1 MDLRSEI
8 ENIVHEI
15 LMEGVTKEDAVEEL
29 LNLHSVSISLLKKY
43 MSHVMDNESV
53 SFVENAN
60 DSWSNVKFTDNELE
74 ILKSI
79 HKEIT
84 NEY

>member
-1 MDLRSEI
+1 MIEKYKEIAYKRSRDSKQAKDMITELCDL
-8 ENIVHEI
+8 H
-15 LMEGVTKEDAVEEL
+15 L
-29 LNLHSVSISLLKKY
+29 VSISLLKKY

-60 DSWSNVKFTDNELE
+60 NAWSAVKFTDNELE
-74 ILKSI
+74 ILKAI

-84 NEY
+84 NQY